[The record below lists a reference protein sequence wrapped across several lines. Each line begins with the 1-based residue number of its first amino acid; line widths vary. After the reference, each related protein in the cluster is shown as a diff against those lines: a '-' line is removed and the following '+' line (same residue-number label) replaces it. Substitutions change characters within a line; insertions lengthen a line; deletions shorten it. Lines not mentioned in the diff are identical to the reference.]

1 MASALETP
9 PRRGGREGL
18 IMEKIKVLLV
28 DDRDVIRDCLKLL
41 FKSSLDIE
49 IVAEANDG
57 LEALYKAQN
66 CEYDII
72 LMDYNMPEKNG
83 LVVLKNLMEIN
94 PNIRVLMFSMVT
106 NADIIRE
113 LLDEGAYGY
122 IVKNSHINIYEQAIK
137 IVNSG
142 GKYLCEETK
151 NILTQVSDTAS

>member
-1 MASALETP
+1 
-9 PRRGGREGL
+9 
-18 IMEKIKVLLV
+18 MEKIKVLLV

-57 LEALYKAQN
+57 LEALCKAQN
-66 CEYDII
+66 SEYDII

-151 NILTQVSDTAS
+151 NILTQVSDIAS

>member
-1 MASALETP
+1 
-9 PRRGGREGL
+9 
-18 IMEKIKVLLV
+18 MEKIKILLV
-28 DDRDVIRDCLKLL
+28 EDRDVIRDCLKLL

-66 CEYDII
+66 SEYDII

-83 LVVLKNLMEIN
+83 LIVLKNLMEIN

-106 NADIIRE
+106 NADIIRN

-151 NILTQVSDTAS
+151 TILTQASEIVS

>member
-57 LEALYKAQN
+57 LETLYKAQN

-72 LMDYNMPEKNG
+72 LMDYNMPEKMG
-83 LVVLKNLMEIN
+83 
-94 PNIRVLMFSMVT
+94 
-106 NADIIRE
+106 
-113 LLDEGAYGY
+113 
-122 IVKNSHINIYEQAIK
+122 
-137 IVNSG
+137 
-142 GKYLCEETK
+142 
-151 NILTQVSDTAS
+151 

>member
-1 MASALETP
+1 
-9 PRRGGREGL
+9 
-18 IMEKIKVLLV
+18 MEKIKVLLV
-28 DDRDVIRDCLKLL
+28 EDRDIIRDCLKLL
-41 FKSSLDIE
+41 FKSSQEIE

-66 CEYDII
+66 SEYNII

-151 NILTQVSDTAS
+151 AILTQVSDIVS